1 MSEATATIRMP
12 MFYITSRRP
21 HESTSSRPMQEFYM
35 WYKSK
40 SAVFIRWVMCNSA
53 LSYFLDRASQLW
65 KKAAKDLRSS
75 SVLVCNTSRTILTS
89 DAGGRLYVIAIYF
102 ALILA
107 VVTTFFA
114 INCYM
119 NLSARLAPDS
129 PYYSSALV
137 SFMSQNIFATYTTC
151 WVVIVLLFVIFFYVC
166 V

>member
-1 MSEATATIRMP
+1 MIVCHHCERKPQKTCVP
-12 MFYITSRRP
+12 LQYLFVTSC
-21 HESTSSRPMQEFYM
+21 
-35 WYKSK
+35 
-40 SAVFIRWVMCNSA
+40 IN
-53 LSYFLDRASQLW
+53 
-65 KKAAKDLRSS
+65 
-75 SVLVCNTSRTILTS
+75 LTF
-89 DAGGRLYVIAIYF
+89 DAGGRIYVIGIYF
-102 ALILA
+102 ALLLA
-107 VVTTFFA
+107 LVTTFFA